1 MLLRRATII
10 AVVVAAVLL
19 VGGTFLVLST
29 PGFPGGDDGRSDGAD
44 SKNNTIPAPFPVDV
58 PDGGQMTLGMTY
70 PGKGNDSFLHD
81 RNEYVRFNISAVP
94 VPGFTGDVLMKAFIE
109 RVNGTVAGAV
119 LIKDPQGK
127 MVELTLSMD
136 GNGSYDMLSG
146 DVTSWMC
153 NGTAVASSFEVLFS
167 LSGEYNVTVQAFD
180 LDAGKAISA
189 PVTASIAVRS
199 ST

>member
-1 MLLRRATII
+1 
-10 AVVVAAVLL
+10 
-19 VGGTFLVLST
+19 
-29 PGFPGGDDGRSDGAD
+29 
-44 SKNNTIPAPFPVDV
+44 
-58 PDGGQMTLGMTY
+58 
-70 PGKGNDSFLHD
+70 
-81 RNEYVRFNISAVP
+81 
-94 VPGFTGDVLMKAFIE
+94 
-109 RVNGTVAGAV
+109 
-119 LIKDPQGK
+119 